1 MNVIVFVALAPGL
14 KIGLDQD
21 CHRHNL
27 FALHMSPEVSGKFY
41 TLISI
46 CSQIENSYTFDD
58 QISNNATV

>member
-1 MNVIVFVALAPGL
+1 
-14 KIGLDQD
+14 
-21 CHRHNL
+21 
-27 FALHMSPEVSGKFY
+27 MSPEVSGKFY